1 MSSIRQEGVTDM
13 AFTDNV
19 TNPSAP
25 EAHASAPSA
34 CPACASTDL
43 TTTAKTIDAST
54 YWRCGRCGEVWN
66 AARREAGRINGF
78 RRW

>member
-1 MSSIRQEGVTDM
+1 MTIADSVKPQSQG
-13 AFTDNV
+13 
-19 TNPSAP
+19 
-25 EAHASAPSA
+25 ASVARAMAPSV

-54 YWRCGRCGEVWN
+54 YWRCSQCGEVWN
-66 AARREAGRINGF
+66 VARREAGRTAF